1 MNTITTFAGNLT
13 EDPELRFT
21 NGGIPVANLRVAVN
35 RRVKLN
41 DEWVDGTP
49 TFHSVKVWGTQGE
62 NLVESLVRGNR
73 VLVHGQVETES
84 WSDKETGELRY
95 KDVVVVSD
103 RYGEIATSL
112 KFATARPEKSR
123 GSKTTNPDAPAPA
136 DNATQLGP
144 RPTEP
149 PF

>member
-21 NGGIPVANLRVAVN
+21 NGGTPVANLRVAVN
-35 RRVKLN
+35 RRVKQN
-41 DEWVDGTP
+41 DEWVDATP
-49 TFHSVKVWGTQGE
+49 TFHSVKVWGAQGE
-62 NLVESLVRGNR
+62 NLVESLVRGDR
-73 VLVHGQVETES
+73 VLVHGQVETDS
-84 WSDKETGELRY
+84 WTDKETGENRY

-112 KFATARPEKSR
+112 KFATARAEKNR
-123 GSKTTNPDAPAPA
+123 GGKTTNPGAPAPA
-136 DNATQLGP
+136 DNVTQLGP

>member
-21 NGGIPVANLRVAVN
+21 NGGTPVANLCVAVN
-35 RRVKLN
+35 RRVKQN
-41 DEWVDGTP
+41 DEWVEATP
-49 TFHSVKVWGTQGE
+49 TFHNVKVWGAQGE
-62 NLVESLVRGNR
+62 NLVESLTRGDR

-84 WSDKETGELRY
+84 WADKETGENRY

-112 KFATARPEKSR
+112 KFATAPVKRPRFSAAAIR
-123 GSKTTNPDAPAPA
+123 V
-136 DNATQLGP
+136 ATLG
-144 RPTEP
+144 
-149 PF
+149 